1 MFLGIDY
8 TIWLVIL
15 GVCALLLAYRPRKKR
30 GSDINQEQINTYIN
44 DMNASLEMR
53 WFKVTAPSEQVPEVL
68 NKIEVEKFTVMYQ
81 FFFNDKTG
89 LYDLFFRCR
98 RVELDKIKGI
108 MKDFI

>member
-8 TIWLVIL
+8 GFWLMIL
-15 GVCALLLAYRPRKKR
+15 APCALLLAYRPRRKR
-30 GSDINQEQINTYIN
+30 ESTITQEQINTYIS

-98 RVELDKIKGI
+98 RADLDRMKGI